1 MDFESIKAWYNGY
14 LIDGLH
20 MYNPNSVVQAMLD
33 HDYDFYWKNT
43 SSFESI
49 NTFITM
55 NYAGLKDDA
64 LTALIHLGYLAYD
77 ANRKMAYIPNHEV
90 CNKFIELQQHI

>member
-1 MDFESIKAWYNGY
+1 
-14 LIDGLH
+14 
-20 MYNPNSVVQAMLD
+20 
-33 HDYDFYWKNT
+33 
-43 SSFESI
+43 
-49 NTFITM
+49 M

-90 CNKFIELQQHI
+90 CNKFIELHQHIW